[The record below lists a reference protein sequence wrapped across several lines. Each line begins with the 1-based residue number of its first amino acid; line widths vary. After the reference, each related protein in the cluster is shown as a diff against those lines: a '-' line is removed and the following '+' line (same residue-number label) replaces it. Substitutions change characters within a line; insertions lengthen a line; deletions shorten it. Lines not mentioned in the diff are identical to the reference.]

1 MLKRERDDIPD
12 PLDWRGTMRTS
23 EAFRNHNDNFT
34 EKVSCARQLLLQYLF
49 MEWRKAKEFLV
60 AILVDFWTLL
70 VNRAV

>member
-1 MLKRERDDIPD
+1 
-12 PLDWRGTMRTS
+12 MRTS